1 MVRLN
6 LADLAGA
13 SQQFEGLPFAEL
25 DGSRGLEVLDE
36 AGIGKLVSVGPELV
50 DQSFQRKALDL
61 VVEDACLPQL
71 DELLGLS
78 CAEGGLP
85 TGEVREKV
93 DLPLVPV
100 GIFKGEEHCRCQA
113 RTPRV
118 FCKRIEFAVVNH
130 ASISCAQAVANVRI
144 TRFAET
150 SASGGRDGRRED
162 PRAPTLC

>member
-6 LADLAGA
+6 LANLAGA
-13 SQQFEGLPFAEL
+13 SQQFESLPFAEF
-25 DGSRGLEVLDE
+25 DGSRGLEVLDV
-36 AGIGKLVSVGPELV
+36 AGIGKLVSVGPQLV
-50 DQSFQRKALDL
+50 DQSFQRKAVDL

-71 DELLGLS
+71 DEFLGLS
-78 CAEGGLP
+78 CAEWRLP
-85 TGEVREKV
+85 AGEVREKV

-100 GIFKGEEHCRCQA
+100 GIFKAEEHCRCQA
-113 RTPRV
+113 CSPRV

-150 SASGGRDGRRED
+150 SASGGRDCRGDR
-162 PRAPTLC
+162 PAPSRPS